1 LAQDRTTAD
10 VTRIIN
16 VEEIKRKVD
25 YKSLAQGIISLS
37 QTGGLKRLTPVAGL
51 LNPVKDALIAACQNN
66 ASIRSLTLFLK
77 QKGVPISEAS
87 LRRYLR
93 EQMSGAKRH
102 RTADV
107 RAPRTIKSDPQKRSG
122 LGP

>member
-1 LAQDRTTAD
+1 MTRT
-10 VTRIIN
+10 IN

-25 YKSLAQGIISLS
+25 YKSLAQEIVSLS
-37 QTGGLKRLTPVAGL
+37 QTGGLKRLTPVAEL
-51 LNPVKDALIAACQNN
+51 LNPVKDALIVARQNN
-66 ASIRSLTLFLK
+66 ASIRSLTVFLK

-93 EQMSGAKRH
+93 EQMNGAKRH
-102 RTADV
+102 RTTGI
-107 RAPRTIKSDPQKRSG
+107 RATTTNKSDPQKRST

>member
-1 LAQDRTTAD
+1 MART
-10 VTRIIN
+10 IN

-25 YKSLAQGIISLS
+25 YKSLAQEIVTLS
-37 QTGGLKRLTPVAGL
+37 QTGGLKRLTPVVEL
-51 LNPVKDALIAACQNN
+51 LNPVKDALITARQNN
-66 ASIRSLTLFLK
+66 ASIRSLAMFLK

-93 EQMSGAKRH
+93 EQMNGARRRRGTGVH
-102 RTADV
+102 APTANK
-107 RAPRTIKSDPQKRSG
+107 ADPQKRSP

>member
-1 LAQDRTTAD
+1 MTGT
-10 VTRIIN
+10 IN

-25 YKSLAQGIISLS
+25 YKLLAQEIVSLS
-37 QTGGLKRLTPVAGL
+37 QTGGLKRLTPVAEL
-51 LNPVKDALIAACQNN
+51 LNPVKDALIAARQNN
-66 ASIRSLTLFLK
+66 ASIRSLAMFLK

-93 EQMSGAKRH
+93 EQMNRTKRP
-102 RTADV
+102 RATGV
-107 RAPRTIKSDPQKRSG
+107 REPTTNKTDPQKRST